1 MDIQTYE
8 CIDKQR
14 DKNNNIIGYLLRDVN
29 TGRKIPVRKDE
40 LKPMIQ
46 SGVVELTN
54 MQIDSQGRLVEK
66 PVNKQNKPQ
75 KNADISNMELKKY
88 IYDIVGKLLG
98 EWKDAKNVISHT
110 RQITYDTNRKVS
122 NLLGKQQ

>member
-98 EWKDAKNVISHT
+98 ASCI
-110 RQITYDTNRKVS
+110 
-122 NLLGKQQ
+122 L